1 MKARKLCMLFM
12 ALLTAG
18 AIASAQVK
26 QSGPESC
33 DDSRIVDAVSMIQEG
48 KIPAAVDV
56 LRKITSSDAANDA
69 AWYYLGT
76 CYLQMQRM
84 KEAQDALKKA
94 VELDKGNYWYR
105 ERLGEAYSMA
115 GEDELTLA
123 TYEQMLKD
131 FPKKDEIWYTLVN
144 LYLRQGQFTKALES
158 MDNIEQ
164 VFGKNENI
172 TAMRYEILLRQDK
185 PEEAFK
191 AINDFNAEYSSPR
204 ILSLIGDHE
213 MAEYKDSAAL
223 AHYKEAQEIQGSYY
237 PALLGEAEVY
247 RTRRNYDDY
256 FATVNRFID
265 DGEVMPAVKV
275 QYMDMLMSHSEP
287 FFLRSHLASID
298 SIYSK
303 MVAMAPED
311 STTLASCAMFSYS
324 AGDIDKAKALARKN
338 IECNPESA
346 RARISYLQMLGSLK
360 DWDGIISESSRAI
373 KDFPGET
380 AFYELDS
387 YARFNKEDYRGV
399 ITDSENIIRL
409 AMGDTSKILPALS
422 TMGDMYHQLGENKK
436 AYSIYEKVLKIDPKH
451 TGTLNNY
458 AWYLAI
464 SGKKLKKALAMSKI
478 SIEKEPDNPT
488 FLDTYGWILHLL
500 GKDADAKAY
509 FKHAMLYG
517 GKESSNIM
525 EHYSVVLEALGETDL
540 SKVYKAQAE
549 SKKAQ
554 GL

>member
-1 MKARKLCMLFM
+1 MLFM

-303 MVAMAPED
+303 MAAMAPED

-338 IECNPESA
+338 IECNPEST
-346 RARISYLQMLGSLK
+346 RARISYLQMLGSIQ
-360 DWDGIISESSRAI
+360 DWDGILSESSKAI
-373 KDFPGET
+373 KDFPDET
-380 AFYELDS
+380 TFYELDS
-387 YARFNKEDYRGV
+387 YARYNKGDYRGV
-399 ITDSENIIRL
+399 ITDSENIIL
-409 AMGDTSKILPALS
+409 HSQGDTSRILPALS
-422 TMGDMYHQLGENKK
+422 TMGDMYYQLGESKK
-436 AYSIYEKVLKIDPKH
+436 AYSYYEKVLKIDPRH

-478 SIEKEPDNPT
+478 TIEKEPDNPT

-525 EHYSVVLEALGETDL
+525 EHYSIVLEALGETDL
-540 SKVYKAQAE
+540 SKVYKTQAE